1 MRWMTP
7 QSIAGHG
14 TYNNK
19 TISPRQVIGNQKL
32 LVSVLSK
39 PKTKDTIHVQG
50 SLSEK
55 KITSQGTISF
65 LFGILSLICLS
76 PTFIHPLLVW
86 RGTPATPPTSKTT
99 PPLAPIS
106 FPSLAPYDPWPKHHS
121 PRRPEWPM
129 ATPESLKVKPNRKK
143 NLRIKVRYMETV
155 DILLN
160 PILAQWKKNS
170 YTLLHYMD
178 KKTILMVSLSGS
190 WLSEESSTQFGLV
203 HCV

>member
-1 MRWMTP
+1 
-7 QSIAGHG
+7 
-14 TYNNK
+14 
-19 TISPRQVIGNQKL
+19 
-32 LVSVLSK
+32 
-39 PKTKDTIHVQG
+39 
-50 SLSEK
+50 
-55 KITSQGTISF
+55 
-65 LFGILSLICLS
+65 
-76 PTFIHPLLVW
+76 
-86 RGTPATPPTSKTT
+86 
-99 PPLAPIS
+99 
-106 FPSLAPYDPWPKHHS
+106 
-121 PRRPEWPM
+121 M